1 MKTFEDLKFETNESG
16 ALEAAEYFDN
26 GYGVSVWQDGIS
38 YHGDSLYN
46 VAILKDGLFRF
57 DTPITNLILVHQS
70 IDQINDVMKRVQE
83 L

>member
-16 ALEAAEYFDN
+16 ALEATEYFDN
-26 GYGVSVWQDGIS
+26 GYGVSVLQDGTS
-38 YHGDSLYN
+38 YHGDYLYN
-46 VAILKDGLFRF
+46 VAVLKDGLFCF

-70 IDQINDVMKRVQE
+70 IDQVNDVMKRVQE